1 MTYALGVDIGT
12 SYTAAAVWE
21 AGRVDMLQLGTRSAS
36 IPSVVLLRDDGTVLT
51 GEAAERRA
59 PAEPARVAREFKRR
73 IGDPTPLIL
82 GGTPYGAEA
91 LWGCLLRAAVEEAA
105 RQRGEAPA
113 AIVVTHP
120 ASFSQYKL
128 DLLDHAARAADLGT
142 IRLLPEPIAAAIH
155 YASQERVEPGA
166 VLAVYDFGGGTFD
179 ASVLRKTP
187 DGFEL
192 LGQPEGL
199 ERLGG
204 IDFDEAVFRHVLNSL
219 EGDWN
224 GTGDPSAR
232 PAVQRLRD
240 ECREAKEALSYDTEA
255 VVTAALPG
263 LHTTVRITR
272 EEFEGAIGPRIRE
285 TVAALERSV
294 RSAGLTMD
302 GVDRILLVG
311 GTSRIPLVAATVREM
326 TGRPVAVDTHPK
338 HAVALGAALEAGR
351 ALAERPAASAGATPQ
366 PPGEPAAGSQPR
378 PAPEPLAP
386 AAGPARVQL
395 AAGGAPPGEGTAD
408 AVAAARGRP
417 RGIVFAGAAVA
428 AAAVAGAAFLL
439 FGRGGDE
446 AAPPPAA
453 ADRATAAA
461 ATATGSAAAAA
472 ATPTAAATA
481 AATVAAPTPTPTL
494 AAGTARITGITLSGN
509 RYSVAFETA
518 GFQPALPGQHVH
530 FFFDSVPPQQA
541 GIPGTGPW
549 FVYGG
554 GSPFTGYTTADRP
567 AAATAMCILVANPDH
582 SVKQGTGN
590 CFPLPR

>member
-1 MTYALGVDIGT
+1 MSYALGVDIGT

-36 IPSVVLLRDDGTVLT
+36 IPSVVLLRDDGTMMT

-59 PAEPARVAREFKRR
+59 PAEPARAAREFKRR

-82 GGTPYGAEA
+82 GGTPFGAET

-105 RQRGEAPA
+105 RQRGEPPA

-120 ASFSQYKL
+120 ASFSRYKL

-142 IRLLPEPIAAAIH
+142 VRLLPEPIAAAIH

-204 IDFDEAVFRHVLNSL
+204 IDFDEAVFRHVLSSL
-219 EGDWN
+219 EGDWD
-224 GTGDPSAR
+224 GASDPAAR

-240 ECREAKEALSYDTEA
+240 ECREAKEVLSYDTEA

-263 LHTTVRITR
+263 LHTTVRVTR
-272 EEFEGAIGPRIRE
+272 EEFERAIAPRIRE

-302 GVDRILLVG
+302 AVDRVLLVG

-326 TGRPVAVDTHPK
+326 TGRPVAVVTARSTRWRWARPSK
-338 HAVALGAALEAGR
+338 RGSRSRQAPRRQPRLRRSCPTALPGAASTRPPASHRPLPLPRLLQRSPPAKLRPGMAARRPAPRPGAGR
-351 ALAERPAASAGATPQ
+351 EDWCLPVPQPPPRPSPGPPSCSSGAEETTRRRPRPAQTAPGRLRRQQPRWQPPPRPRPRRPQPVPRPRRRRLPRRSLRGRRASPASRSAGA
-366 PPGEPAAGSQPR
+366 
-378 PAPEPLAP
+378 
-386 AAGPARVQL
+386 
-395 AAGGAPPGEGTAD
+395 
-408 AVAAARGRP
+408 
-417 RGIVFAGAAVA
+417 
-428 AAAVAGAAFLL
+428 
-439 FGRGGDE
+439 
-446 AAPPPAA
+446 
-453 ADRATAAA
+453 ATA
-461 ATATGSAAAAA
+461 
-472 ATPTAAATA
+472 
-481 AATVAAPTPTPTL
+481 
-494 AAGTARITGITLSGN
+494 
-509 RYSVAFETA
+509 
-518 GFQPALPGQHVH
+518 
-530 FFFDSVPPQQA
+530 
-541 GIPGTGPW
+541 
-549 FVYGG
+549 
-554 GSPFTGYTTADRP
+554 
-567 AAATAMCILVANPDH
+567 
-582 SVKQGTGN
+582 
-590 CFPLPR
+590 

>member
-1 MTYALGVDIGT
+1 MSYALGVDIGT
-12 SYTAAAVWE
+12 SYTAAAAWE

-82 GGTPYGAEA
+82 GGTPYGAET
-91 LWGCLLRAAVEEAA
+91 LWGCLLRAAVEEAE
-105 RQRGEAPA
+105 RQRGEPPA

-120 ASFSQYKL
+120 ASFSRYKL

-204 IDFDEAVFRHVLNSL
+204 IDFDEAVFRHVLSSL
-219 EGDWN
+219 EGDWD
-224 GTGDPSAR
+224 GASDPAAR

-263 LHTTVRITR
+263 LHTTVRVTR
-272 EEFEGAIGPRIRE
+272 EEFERAIAPRIRE

-294 RSAGLTMD
+294 R
-302 GVDRILLVG
+302 
-311 GTSRIPLVAATVREM
+311 
-326 TGRPVAVDTHPK
+326 
-338 HAVALGAALEAGR
+338 
-351 ALAERPAASAGATPQ
+351 
-366 PPGEPAAGSQPR
+366 
-378 PAPEPLAP
+378 
-386 AAGPARVQL
+386 
-395 AAGGAPPGEGTAD
+395 
-408 AVAAARGRP
+408 
-417 RGIVFAGAAVA
+417 
-428 AAAVAGAAFLL
+428 
-439 FGRGGDE
+439 
-446 AAPPPAA
+446 
-453 ADRATAAA
+453 
-461 ATATGSAAAAA
+461 
-472 ATPTAAATA
+472 
-481 AATVAAPTPTPTL
+481 
-494 AAGTARITGITLSGN
+494 
-509 RYSVAFETA
+509 
-518 GFQPALPGQHVH
+518 
-530 FFFDSVPPQQA
+530 
-541 GIPGTGPW
+541 
-549 FVYGG
+549 
-554 GSPFTGYTTADRP
+554 
-567 AAATAMCILVANPDH
+567 
-582 SVKQGTGN
+582 
-590 CFPLPR
+590 